1 MLTVRDLREIWGI
14 FILNKHKNFK
24 LMWNIISNFAEKIA
38 GAIAGTI
45 YYSETKNKRNNETTS
60 KGRIQKS

>member
-1 MLTVRDLREIWGI
+1 MKYIERLFDAIT
-14 FILNKHKNFK
+14 
-24 LMWNIISNFAEKIA
+24 

>member
-1 MLTVRDLREIWGI
+1 
-14 FILNKHKNFK
+14 
-24 LMWNIISNFAEKIA
+24 MWNIISNFAEKIA